1 MREGETGIS
10 GIQGFQPTNLQQ
22 DAAPIILPPGWEAR
36 LDKQSNKLYYINHT
50 TKTTSWEKPTLP
62 ATSNSQ
68 PQQPPQQQQQLDQDP
83 RGVQLTKSE
92 VLEKRYRQ
100 KIGKPMT
107 KKQILTVQ
115 EMVAREMITLDALS
129 VSDNQQYR
137 ARRKAVIVKLEEIA
151 SLVSKNPSM

>member
-22 DAAPIILPPGWEAR
+22 DAAPIIL
-36 LDKQSNKLYYINHT
+36 
-50 TKTTSWEKPTLP
+50 TTSWEKPTLP